1 MMRWKASFVPRA
13 LAGLVLAAILA
24 GTGVGPAARAQS
36 LKTARLLPDR
46 TAILLW
52 IPDAPDATERLMN
65 TALGRVFRDPRMRPM
80 LEEFRDSLS
89 ESMKTGE
96 GGIGLSLDELFAL
109 PHGEISLAVVAPKDG
124 QPTMVV
130 LIDTGDESSNA
141 KRLLDQMA
149 GGVGWSEK
157 KLFDTRLII
166 LEAADPEKPDVM
178 VFEKDGTLVIGTN
191 VEVLKQVLAA
201 WQGQELP
208 SLTKT
213 ENFRAIMRH
222 SREHNP
228 KPQFV
233 WYLDPIML
241 LRSMG
246 RENPGIQMVLAMF
259 PVLGLDG
266 LKVFGGGIEWDA
278 GQLDSIIHMHLLLKS
293 PRGSILEV
301 LAFTTGDT
309 TPESWV
315 PADVSTYTTMHWDV
329 EKAFDALRETFDTLR
344 GEGSLSKMLTQRI
357 EEPIGLNVEKD
368 LLPAVTG
375 RVTRVTRF
383 ERPVTTRRVSSLLA
397 LELKE
402 DTELSRKLANLFHS
416 NEESISRQSFSGKT
430 YYRYSPPRLG
440 ELDAVA
446 SSPPEPCFGLLGG
459 CLIVTDRE
467 SLYQAAITTAA
478 GSADRLADSPD
489 FKLIAD
495 KIRERSGESN
505 PAMVRFARPEENM
518 RSIYD
523 LVAAEQTR
531 QLVKRQAEKS
541 IFSKALNAGLES
553 QPLPP
558 FDALKSHF
566 APGGGLLMVDDEG
579 IHYTGITL
587 RPRQD

>member
-1 MMRWKASFVPRA
+1 MRRKPSFVPHA
-13 LAGLVLAAILA
+13 LAGLLLA
-24 GTGVGPAARAQS
+24 GLLTGVGAGPMAHAQS

-52 IPDAPDATERLMN
+52 IPDAPDASRRFMN
-65 TALGRVFRDPRMRPM
+65 TAPGRILRDPRMQP
-80 LEEFRDSLS
+80 LFEEFRDSLS

-109 PHGEISLAVVAPKDG
+109 PHGEVSLAVVAPEAG
-124 QPTMVV
+124 PPTMVV
-130 LIDTGDESSNA
+130 LIDTGDDSPNA
-141 KRLLDQMA
+141 KRLLDRIA
-149 GGVGWSEK
+149 GGGEWSEMR
-157 KLFDTRLII
+157 LLDTRLII
-166 LEAADPEKPDVM
+166 LEATAPGKSDVII
-178 VFEKDGTLVIGTN
+178 FEKDGTLVVGWN
-191 VEVLKQVLAA
+191 MEVLKQVLAA
-201 WQGQELP
+201 WHGQEAP

-213 ENFRAIMRH
+213 DNFRAIMRL

-233 WYLDPIML
+233 WYVDPIML

-246 RENPGIQMVLAMF
+246 RENPGIQIALAMF

-278 GQLDSIIHMHLLLKS
+278 GQLDGIIHMHLLLRS
-293 PRGSILEV
+293 PRSSVLEV
-301 LAFTTGDT
+301 LAFRSGDT

-315 PADVSTYTTMHWDV
+315 PADVSTYTTMLWDI
-329 EKAFDALRETFDTLR
+329 EKAFDALRETFDTFR
-344 GEGSLSKMLTQRI
+344 GEGSLSRMLKQWI
-357 EEPIGLNVEKD
+357 EEPVGLDVEKD
-368 LLPAVTG
+368 LLPALTG

-397 LELKE
+397 LELKKGA
-402 DTELSRKLANLFHS
+402 ELSRILANLFHA
-416 NEESISRQSFSGKT
+416 NEKNISRLSFSGKT
-430 YYRYSPPRLG
+430 YYRYSPPRSG
-440 ELDAVA
+440 ELDAAA
-446 SSPPEPCFGLLGG
+446 SSPTEPCFGLLDG

-467 SLYQAAITTAA
+467 SMYQAAITTAA

-505 PAMVRFARPEENM
+505 PAMIRFARPEENM

-523 LVAAEQTR
+523 LVAADQTR
-531 QLVKRQAEKS
+531 QLVKRQAENS

-553 QPLPP
+553 QSLPS
-558 FDALKSHF
+558 FDALRSHF

-579 IHYTGITL
+579 IHYTGITS